1 MIENE
6 KRESWF
12 LMQQQ
17 KAKAFSARAKWRLF
31 KTCGADALVC
41 P

>member
-12 LMQQQ
+12 EQ
-17 KAKAFSARAKWRLF
+17 KETEIFSARAKWRFF
-31 KTCGADALVC
+31 KTCGVDALVR